1 LNAAVAGS
9 AASVRRPVHPAW
21 LTAAALGGLALAV
34 ALRVSL
40 AGPVGAASIPAG
52 VAFGTALVLVAAA
65 CGLSRPT
72 VTIRQLAWGAAA
84 AALLCVVPATHRLAG
99 GGSGEPAGMLPT
111 WAAVVCFVAVA
122 EELLLRGALFEA
134 ARAWRGPYVALGV
147 TSVAFALLH
156 VPVYGWRV
164 LPLDLAVGCCLGA
177 LRLVSGSVTA
187 PAAAHM
193 LADLAG
199 WWLR

>member
-1 LNAAVAGS
+1 MSASVVRS
-9 AASVRRPVHPAW
+9 AADIRREVHPAW

-52 VAFGTALVLVAAA
+52 LAFGTALILVAAA
-65 CGLSRPT
+65 CGFSRPT
-72 VTIRQLAWGAAA
+72 VTMRQLTLGAAT
-84 AALLCVVPATHRLAG
+84 AALLCVVPAVHRLADG
-99 GGSGEPAGMLPT
+99 GIGEPTGALPV
-111 WAAVVCFVAVA
+111 WAAAVCFVSVA

-147 TSVAFALLH
+147 SSVAFALLH

-164 LPLDLAVGCCLGA
+164 LPLDLAVGCCHGA
-177 LRLVSGSVTA
+177 LRLVTGSVTA
-187 PAAAHM
+187 PAVAHT